1 VDVEYRIARPDGTIR
16 WIHDRGFQI
25 RDAAGHLIRLAGIA
39 SDITERKLTVQQL
52 AESEEREAHSRRALA
67 HEHELNQIKSR
78 FVSMVSHEFRTPLS
92 VISMAGSLLGR
103 YFDRMSQP
111 ERDTEIA
118 EIQTAVKRMTQ
129 MMEDLLVHEN
139 ILAGKMVCRPAWIN
153 LVAFCWELIAETTKH
168 LYPPRAITCHIDP
181 AAREAFLD
189 EKFLRHVLGNLLSN
203 ALKYSAD
210 GQPVALEVKRVAGNP
225 PTGGATTGMAE
236 HLQLTVRDSG
246 IGIPA
251 ADLARLF
258 GTFHRASNVGNRP
271 GTGMGLAIV
280 KQFLDLH
287 QGTIQIQSEEGK
299 GTTVVVCLPIISA
312 AGPAAATPPP
322 PAEIQLVNL

>member
-1 VDVEYRIARPDGTIR
+1 
-16 WIHDRGFQI
+16 
-25 RDAAGHLIRLAGIA
+25 
-39 SDITERKLTVQQL
+39 
-52 AESEEREAHSRRALA
+52 
-67 HEHELNQIKSR
+67 
-78 FVSMVSHEFRTPLS
+78 
-92 VISMAGSLLGR
+92 
-103 YFDRMSQP
+103 
-111 ERDTEIA
+111 
-118 EIQTAVKRMTQ
+118 
-129 MMEDLLVHEN
+129 
-139 ILAGKMVCRPAWIN
+139 
-153 LVAFCWELIAETTKH
+153 
-168 LYPPRAITCHIDP
+168 
-181 AAREAFLD
+181 
-189 EKFLRHVLGNLLSN
+189 
-203 ALKYSAD
+203 
-210 GQPVALEVKRVAGNP
+210 
-225 PTGGATTGMAE
+225 MAE